1 MILAAV
7 VAGMLLG
14 RGGNDHAESSY
25 GLEIAARWLTAQ
37 NRPLDWMKCI
47 G

>member
-14 RGGNDHAESSY
+14 CGNDHAESSC
-25 GLEIAARWLTAQ
+25 GLEVAAGWATAQ